1 MARTKNSSPTST
13 HRSSRPAFTTE
24 GREGQ
29 LISKAINLA
38 EKKLDDGTASDGLV
52 IHYLKLGTV
61 KAELEREKLKHETEL
76 VRAKTEAMES
86 AKKSEQIYE
95 EVLAA
100 MKTYSGMGGGRDNDE
115 DEYDY

>member
-1 MARTKNSSPTST
+1 MARVKNSNSTSSPRT
-13 HRSSRPAFTTE
+13 SRPAFTTE

-38 EKKLDDGTASDGLV
+38 EKKLDDGTASDGLIV
-52 IHYLKLGTV
+52 HYLKLGTV
-61 KAELEREKLKHETEL
+61 KSELEREKLRHETEL
-76 VRAKTEAMES
+76 LRAKTEAMES

-100 MKTYSGMGGGRDNDE
+100 MKTYSGQSRGDE
-115 DEYDY
+115 DDEYY